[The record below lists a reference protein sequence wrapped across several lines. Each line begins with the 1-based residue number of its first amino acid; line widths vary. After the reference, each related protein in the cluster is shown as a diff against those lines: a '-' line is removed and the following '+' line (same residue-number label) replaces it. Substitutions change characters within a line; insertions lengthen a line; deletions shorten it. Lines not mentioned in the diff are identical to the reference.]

1 MILLPLLGLVAGFLI
16 GDRRAFIA
24 TAAAAVLG
32 FMLVAIFTDEIEGWG
47 DLFVWGDT
55 IVALIATMLGIVTRR
70 WWRLRR
76 AATRERPA

>member
-1 MILLPLLGLVAGFLI
+1 MILLPLLGLVVGFLI

-32 FMLVAIFTDEIEGWG
+32 FMLVAIFTDEIESWG
-47 DLFVWGDT
+47 DLFVWADT

-76 AATRERPA
+76 ATRERPA